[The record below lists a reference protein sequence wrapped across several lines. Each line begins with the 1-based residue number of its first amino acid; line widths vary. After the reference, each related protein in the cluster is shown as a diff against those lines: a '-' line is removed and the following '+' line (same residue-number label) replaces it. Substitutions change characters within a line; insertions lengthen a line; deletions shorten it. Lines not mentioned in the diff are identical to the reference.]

1 MNPDNRFDNIKRAS
15 CGPHEKPLSARPVGD
30 VLQGAAADC
39 NSAHKIITFP
49 KIFNAVSRICLAD
62 KTPGQ
67 TENASG
73 TLTTGWWL
81 IPAAILGAALWVQ
94 IAKAVL

>member
-1 MNPDNRFDNIKRAS
+1 M
-15 CGPHEKPLSARPVGD
+15 GD

-62 KTPGQ
+62 NTHGQ

>member
-1 MNPDNRFDNIKRAS
+1 MNPDNRLTTSNA
-15 CGPHEKPLSARPVGD
+15 PLAGRTKNPYPARPVGD

-39 NSAHKIITFP
+39 NSAHKIIFP

-62 KTPGQ
+62 KTPDKPK
-67 TENASG
+67 NASG

-81 IPAAILGAALWVQ
+81 IPAAVIIAAQAQ